1 METRIELNK
10 NIDFAQRREMNFT
23 RELTDDIVLPD
34 YCDDINRIIRV
45 DAKPVIK
52 NKYANRDTARLN
64 GIVSVSVV
72 YISDPH
78 KQLRTFTFN
87 SDFDH
92 SLDIPGLMSDH
103 RLSVSMEIG
112 EVNCR
117 LLNPRKMTLRLEF
130 GINVKSSEA
139 KNGFRNS
146 ISMSTSMDNFD
157 SIDSF
162 EDVDLHTLSAVNDPS
177 DLSSLSGLNLNESE
191 GIHVEK
197 LKRVFE
203 ICDTLSGDG
212 EARIEDNIEI
222 SGPAANEVIYHDVCA
237 VVEEVKA
244 FDGKAAIKFTAEVKL
259 LYSSIEDRNEYI
271 KITKSIAGTHIV
283 ELDCLDE
290 DYQCTAKMILSSFKS
305 EINLDEYGDNK
316 IISVDFTLQVDVAAF
331 KNDETEIVVDAYTPK
346 FENSIHNETVKL
358 SRFKGIYR
366 DTQKIEDSIEL
377 EDVLLSMVEVMDVA
391 GIVVVNNVTVGGENS
406 TSSVSVESSAELSI
420 MVRGNGEAREIQEI
434 ACSVPIKSEIKTD
447 DKITDGNAEVS
458 GRIIAIEA
466 FIDAGK
472 LTVQAT
478 VTHECAVFENEACN
492 MARALVIDT
501 ELVKTNKKDVQM
513 TIYYPNRTETLWS
526 VAKRYDSQ
534 VSKIMRYNKLETSH
548 IADRKILIIPRV

>member
-10 NIDFAQRREMNFT
+10 NIDFTQRREMNFT

-45 DAKPVIK
+45 DVKPVIK

-78 KQLRTFTFN
+78 KQLRTFTFS

-92 SLDIPGLMSDH
+92 SLDMQGLMSDH

-139 KNGFRNS
+139 KMNFGRS
-146 ISMSTSMDNFD
+146 MGIS
-157 SIDSF
+157 SF
-162 EDVDLHTLSAVNDPS
+162 EDVDLHNLSAINTVNDPS
-177 DLSSLSGLNLNESE
+177 ELTSSVGLNESE
-191 GIHVEK
+191 GIQVEK

-259 LYSSIEDRNEYI
+259 LYSSLEDRNEYI

-283 ELDCLDE
+283 NIDALDE

-305 EINLDEYGDNK
+305 EINTDEYGDNK
-316 IISVDFTLQVDVAAF
+316 IISVDFTLQAEVAAF
-331 KNDETEIVVDAYTPK
+331 KNDETEIVVDAYAPK
-346 FENSIHNETVKL
+346 FENSVHNETAKL
-358 SRFKGIYR
+358 SRFKGIHR

-377 EDVLLSMVEVMDVA
+377 EDALLSMVEVMDVT
-391 GIVVVNNVTVGGENS
+391 GIIVVNSVTVGGENG
-406 TSSVSVESSAELSI
+406 TSSVNVESSAELSI

-434 ACSVPIKSEIKTD
+434 ACSIPIKSEIKAD
-447 DKITDGNAEVS
+447 DRVIDGNADVS
-458 GRIIAIEA
+458 GQIIAIEA
-466 FIDAGK
+466 FIEAGK
-472 LTVQAT
+472 LTVNAT
-478 VTHECAVFENEACN
+478 VIHECAVFENEVCN

-501 ELVKTNKKDVQM
+501 ELVKTSKKDIQM

-534 VSKIMRYNKLETSH
+534 VSKIMKYNKLESSN